1 MIRQYINT
9 LYIRERREEVAQFF
23 QVFILVGDTWNE
35 DVTNPYRLV
44 DLAQIAGT
52 IQYILIGMK
61 REPENIQTLGEMIK
75 DFDLDVKIAEGGQEA
90 IDIIDSCTPD
100 IILLDLMMPRVN
112 GWDVIDHVRKKYSK
126 NEMVIIVVSLLN
138 NKDNIDECYELGV
151 NDYITKPVI
160 KARLTSSIES
170 HLRNLSRN

>member
-1 MIRQYINT
+1 MNKYKVLI
-9 LYIRERREEVAQFF
+9 
-23 QVFILVGDTWNE
+23 
-35 DVTNPYRLV
+35 V
-44 DLAQIAGT
+44 DDI
-52 IQYILIGMK
+52 
-61 REPENIQTLGEMIK
+61 PENIQTLGKMIK
-75 DFDLDVKIAEGGQEA
+75 DFDLDVKIAEGGQDA
-90 IDIIDSCTPD
+90 IDIIDSYTPD
-100 IILLDLMMPRVN
+100 IILLDLMMPHVN
-112 GWDVIDHVRKKYSK
+112 GWDVIDYVRKKYSK

>member
-1 MIRQYINT
+1 MIMNKYKVLI
-9 LYIRERREEVAQFF
+9 
-23 QVFILVGDTWNE
+23 
-35 DVTNPYRLV
+35 V
-44 DLAQIAGT
+44 DDI
-52 IQYILIGMK
+52 
-61 REPENIQTLGEMIK
+61 PENIQTLGEMIK

-160 KARLTSSIES
+160 KARLTSAIES

>member
-1 MIRQYINT
+1 MIMNKYKVLI
-9 LYIRERREEVAQFF
+9 
-23 QVFILVGDTWNE
+23 
-35 DVTNPYRLV
+35 V
-44 DLAQIAGT
+44 DDI
-52 IQYILIGMK
+52 
-61 REPENIQTLGEMIK
+61 PENIQTLGEMIK
-75 DFDLDVKIAEGGQEA
+75 NFDLDVKIAKGGQEA
-90 IDIIDSCTPD
+90 IDIIDSYTPD
-100 IILLDLMMPRVN
+100 IILLDLMMPHVN
-112 GWDVIDHVRKKYSK
+112 GWDVIDYVRKKYSK

>member
-1 MIRQYINT
+1 MNKYKVLI
-9 LYIRERREEVAQFF
+9 
-23 QVFILVGDTWNE
+23 
-35 DVTNPYRLV
+35 V
-44 DLAQIAGT
+44 DDI
-52 IQYILIGMK
+52 
-61 REPENIQTLGEMIK
+61 PENIQTLGEMSK

-90 IDIIDSCTPD
+90 IDIIDSYTPD

-112 GWDVIDHVRKKYSK
+112 GWDVIDHVREKYSK

>member
-1 MIRQYINT
+1 MIMNKYKVLI
-9 LYIRERREEVAQFF
+9 
-23 QVFILVGDTWNE
+23 
-35 DVTNPYRLV
+35 V
-44 DLAQIAGT
+44 DDI
-52 IQYILIGMK
+52 
-61 REPENIQTLGEMIK
+61 PENIQTLGEMIK

-90 IDIIDSCTPD
+90 IDIIDSYTPD
-100 IILLDLMMPRVN
+100 IILLDLMMPHVN
-112 GWDVIDHVRKKYSK
+112 GWDVIDYVRKKYSK

-151 NDYITKPVI
+151 NDYINKQVI

>member
-1 MIRQYINT
+1 MNKYKVLI
-9 LYIRERREEVAQFF
+9 
-23 QVFILVGDTWNE
+23 
-35 DVTNPYRLV
+35 V
-44 DLAQIAGT
+44 DDI
-52 IQYILIGMK
+52 
-61 REPENIQTLGEMIK
+61 PENIQTLGEMIK

-90 IDIIDSCTPD
+90 IDIIDSFTPD
-100 IILLDLMMPRVN
+100 IILLDLMMPHVN
-112 GWDVIDHVRKKYSK
+112 GWDVIDHVREKYNK

-151 NDYITKPVI
+151 NDYINKPVI

>member
-1 MIRQYINT
+1 MNKYKVLI
-9 LYIRERREEVAQFF
+9 
-23 QVFILVGDTWNE
+23 
-35 DVTNPYRLV
+35 V
-44 DLAQIAGT
+44 DDI
-52 IQYILIGMK
+52 
-61 REPENIQTLGEMIK
+61 PENILTLGEMIK

>member
-1 MIRQYINT
+1 MIMNKYKVLI
-9 LYIRERREEVAQFF
+9 
-23 QVFILVGDTWNE
+23 
-35 DVTNPYRLV
+35 V
-44 DLAQIAGT
+44 DDI
-52 IQYILIGMK
+52 
-61 REPENIQTLGEMIK
+61 PENIQNLGEMIK

-90 IDIIDSCTPD
+90 IDIIDSYTPD

-112 GWDVIDHVRKKYSK
+112 GWDVKEHVREKYSK

-138 NKDNIDECYELGV
+138 NKDNIDECYDMGI

-170 HLRNLSRN
+170 HLKNLNKNQI

>member
-1 MIRQYINT
+1 MNMDKYKVLI
-9 LYIRERREEVAQFF
+9 
-23 QVFILVGDTWNE
+23 
-35 DVTNPYRLV
+35 V
-44 DLAQIAGT
+44 DDI
-52 IQYILIGMK
+52 
-61 REPENIQTLGEMIK
+61 PENIQNLGEMIK

-90 IDIIDSCTPD
+90 IDIIDTYTPD

-126 NEMVIIVVSLLN
+126 NEMVIIVVSLLS
-138 NKDNIDECYELGV
+138 NKDNIDECYELGA
-151 NDYITKPVI
+151 NDYIAKPVI

>member
-1 MIRQYINT
+1 MNKYKVLI
-9 LYIRERREEVAQFF
+9 
-23 QVFILVGDTWNE
+23 
-35 DVTNPYRLV
+35 V
-44 DLAQIAGT
+44 DDI
-52 IQYILIGMK
+52 
-61 REPENIQTLGEMIK
+61 PENIQTLGEMIK

-90 IDIIDSCTPD
+90 IDIIDSYTPD

-138 NKDNIDECYELGV
+138 NKDNVDECYELGV

>member
-1 MIRQYINT
+1 MNKYKVLI
-9 LYIRERREEVAQFF
+9 
-23 QVFILVGDTWNE
+23 
-35 DVTNPYRLV
+35 V
-44 DLAQIAGT
+44 DDI
-52 IQYILIGMK
+52 
-61 REPENIQTLGEMIK
+61 PENIQTLGEMIK

-90 IDIIDSCTPD
+90 INIIDSYTPD

-112 GWDVIDHVRKKYSK
+112 GWDVIDHVREKYSK

>member
-1 MIRQYINT
+1 MIMNKYKVLI
-9 LYIRERREEVAQFF
+9 
-23 QVFILVGDTWNE
+23 
-35 DVTNPYRLV
+35 V
-44 DLAQIAGT
+44 DDI
-52 IQYILIGMK
+52 
-61 REPENIQTLGEMIK
+61 PENIQTLGEMIK

-90 IDIIDSCTPD
+90 IDIIDSFTPD

>member
-1 MIRQYINT
+1 MIMNKYKVLI
-9 LYIRERREEVAQFF
+9 
-23 QVFILVGDTWNE
+23 
-35 DVTNPYRLV
+35 V
-44 DLAQIAGT
+44 DDI
-52 IQYILIGMK
+52 
-61 REPENIQTLGEMIK
+61 PENIQTLGEMIK
-75 DFDLDVKIAEGGQEA
+75 DFALDMKIAEGGQEA

>member
-1 MIRQYINT
+1 MNKYKVLI
-9 LYIRERREEVAQFF
+9 
-23 QVFILVGDTWNE
+23 
-35 DVTNPYRLV
+35 V
-44 DLAQIAGT
+44 DDI
-52 IQYILIGMK
+52 
-61 REPENIQTLGEMIK
+61 PENIQTLGEMIK

-170 HLRNLSRN
+170 HLRNHSRN

>member
-1 MIRQYINT
+1 MNKYKVLI
-9 LYIRERREEVAQFF
+9 
-23 QVFILVGDTWNE
+23 
-35 DVTNPYRLV
+35 V
-44 DLAQIAGT
+44 DDI
-52 IQYILIGMK
+52 
-61 REPENIQTLGEMIK
+61 PENIQTLGEMIK

-90 IDIIDSCTPD
+90 IDIIDSYTPD
-100 IILLDLMMPRVN
+100 IILLDLMMPHVN
-112 GWDVIDHVRKKYSK
+112 GWDVIDYVRKKYSK

-138 NKDNIDECYELGV
+138 NKDNVDECYELGV

>member
-1 MIRQYINT
+1 MIMNKYKVLI
-9 LYIRERREEVAQFF
+9 
-23 QVFILVGDTWNE
+23 
-35 DVTNPYRLV
+35 V
-44 DLAQIAGT
+44 DDI
-52 IQYILIGMK
+52 
-61 REPENIQTLGEMIK
+61 PENIQTLGEMIK

-90 IDIIDSCTPD
+90 IDIIDSYTPD
-100 IILLDLMMPRVN
+100 IILLDLMMPHVN
-112 GWDVIDHVRKKYSK
+112 GWDVIDHVREKYSK

>member
-1 MIRQYINT
+1 MNKYKVLI
-9 LYIRERREEVAQFF
+9 
-23 QVFILVGDTWNE
+23 
-35 DVTNPYRLV
+35 V
-44 DLAQIAGT
+44 DDI
-52 IQYILIGMK
+52 
-61 REPENIQTLGEMIK
+61 PENIQTLGEMIK
-75 DFDLDVKIAEGGQEA
+75 DFDLDVKIAKGGQEA
-90 IDIIDSCTPD
+90 IDIIDSYTPD
-100 IILLDLMMPRVN
+100 IILLDLMMPHVN
-112 GWDVIDHVRKKYSK
+112 GWDVIDYVRKKYSK

>member
-1 MIRQYINT
+1 MNKYKVLI
-9 LYIRERREEVAQFF
+9 
-23 QVFILVGDTWNE
+23 
-35 DVTNPYRLV
+35 V
-44 DLAQIAGT
+44 DDI
-52 IQYILIGMK
+52 
-61 REPENIQTLGEMIK
+61 PENIQTLGKMIK